1 MRKYQRY
8 ARLQNGDVVHFFLLR
23 SRSNPISKPQPSA
36 AANMVSSSGKL
47 VVTKD
52 GGVRKSTATF
62 QIQGVILNIIYL
74 NCVYRHL

>member
-8 ARLQNGDVVHFFLLR
+8 ARLQNGDVVHFLLR

-74 NCVYRHL
+74 K